1 MIPVERCEQMED
13 QEATAF
19 RQRIEA
25 KREANL
31 IAVAEEVGMDMSR
44 RSDPGF
50 ADEVRQRWI
59 EANKEAFASL
69 NAYVEKHGLP
79 LEKYR
84 AF

>member
-1 MIPVERCEQMED
+1 MED
-13 QEATAF
+13 QEAIAF

-44 RSDPGF
+44 CSDPGF